1 MGLGCSS
8 HFALCF
14 EVLPCRFYY
23 HFYNLLGFVLREL
36 MVGLFKF
43 RIWICV
49 RALAFMFVFLK
60 DVSVICTF
68 AGFALVFS
76 NLRS

>member
-1 MGLGCSS
+1 MRLGCSS
-8 HFALCF
+8 HFVLYF
-14 EVLPCRFYY
+14 ELLPCWFHY
-23 HFYNLLGFVLREL
+23 HFYSLLGFVLLEL
-36 MVGLFKF
+36 IVGFCKF

-60 DVSVICTF
+60 DVSVTCAF
-68 AGFALVFS
+68 EFALVFS